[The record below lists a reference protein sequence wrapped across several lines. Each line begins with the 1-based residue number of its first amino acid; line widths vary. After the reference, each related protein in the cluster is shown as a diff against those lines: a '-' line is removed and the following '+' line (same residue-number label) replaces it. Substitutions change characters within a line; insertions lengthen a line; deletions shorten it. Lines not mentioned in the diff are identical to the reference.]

1 MTADRRVKNE
11 QSDSHAGLQAIPAP
25 VAVAEFE
32 EQSDDGDLVIQ
43 SLCWS
48 FI

>member
-1 MTADRRVKNE
+1 MTLDSRVKKE
-11 QSDSHAGLQAIPAP
+11 QSDSRAGLQAIPAP
-25 VAVAEFE
+25 VAMAEFE
-32 EQSDDGDLVIQ
+32 EQSGDGDMVVQ